1 MLPPF
6 LAQFVDAWKRPTQMS
21 SSGPMPVMALR
32 ELTEQ
37 EAAEA
42 AAKGGGAKG
51 GKGGAPADGAP
62 AMRDMAPG
70 AAMAAG
76 HESNEWLLYS
86 MLNVYKSRSQVAPH
100 DFLWENIWPK
110 GPDGKPCP
118 RYIIHTLWR
127 WAVRST
133 TVSRLA
139 YARQTTFTPTR
150 GRALRPRF
158 ARESPLA
165 VRSD

>member
-1 MLPPF
+1 MHDEPHLSSGGADWRGVSAAGDYEDEDGQMLPPF

-32 ELTEQ
+32 ELTEE

-51 GKGGAPADGAP
+51 GKGGAPADGAL

-76 HESNEWLLYS
+76 HECNEWLLYS
-86 MLNVYKSRSQVAPH
+86 MLNVYKSRSQVAPN
-100 DFLWENIWPK
+100 DFLWENVWPK
-110 GPDGKPCP
+110 GPDGQPCA
-118 RYIIHTLWR
+118 RYILPRPDTL
-127 WAVRST
+127 
-133 TVSRLA
+133 
-139 YARQTTFTPTR
+139 
-150 GRALRPRF
+150 
-158 ARESPLA
+158 
-165 VRSD
+165 

>member
-32 ELTEQ
+32 ELTEE

-51 GKGGAPADGAP
+51 GKGGAPVDGAP

-76 HESNEWLLYS
+76 HECNEWLLYS
-86 MLNVYKSRSQVAPH
+86 MLNIYKSRSQVAAN
-100 DFLWENIWPK
+100 DFLWENVWPK
-110 GPDGKPCP
+110 GPDGQPCARYTSAQTFP
-118 RYIIHTLWR
+118 RRY
-127 WAVRST
+127 
-133 TVSRLA
+133 RL
-139 YARQTTFTPTR
+139 
-150 GRALRPRF
+150 
-158 ARESPLA
+158 
-165 VRSD
+165 